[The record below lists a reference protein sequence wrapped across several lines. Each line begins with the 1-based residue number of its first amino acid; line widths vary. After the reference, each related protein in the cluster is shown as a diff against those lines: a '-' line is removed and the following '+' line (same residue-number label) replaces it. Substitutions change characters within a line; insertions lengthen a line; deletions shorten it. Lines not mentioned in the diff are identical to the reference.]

1 MSALREIWKKGET
14 ALACWLHAADEL
26 TMEVLAQVKY
36 DAYVVDIQH
45 GMSRAQEAIRQLR
58 ALQAIDDRPTAM
70 VRISELS
77 SKEVGLYL
85 DAGFM
90 GVICPMVNTRAQAES
105 LVAACRYAPDGD
117 RSWGPTRAMLKDR
130 STLQGYAEK
139 MRNPWTRPIVLPMI
153 ETKQG
158 LENLTEILQ
167 SDVDGVFI
175 GPMDL
180 SCALEEQGL
189 GTDGHKTQQAISRIA
204 ALAQYWRKVV
214 GIYVSD
220 RSSTEYFI
228 SKGFQFVVNAHDKVA
243 LMAGARAGL
252 PRKRHR
258 VQTTHVGSLPSPD
271 WLLPILR
278 GEERPPENY
287 EAKLLD
293 ATVEIMQKQLDA
305 GLDEINDG
313 EVGRSHYAT
322 SALQRLSGLDGSVQG
337 LMLTEKTA
345 ELAASCSGPVAYTA
359 AGLKDLQ
366 RELARVKLAA
376 QRLNVPLSRVFFSSP
391 SPGMLANIFSNNF
404 YATQQDYLD
413 ALAAAMATEYKAIQD
428 EGFKLQV
435 NSSDLAMRHTC
446 HRSLQVKVLNQSL
459 EGMDA
464 SRIRMHVCWG
474 HPGEHIP
481 LEDILDILLS
491 AVPKYIALEA
501 SNPQHAHEHEVWKR
515 RKLPADKVLMPGVL
529 DPSSSHVEHWRLVAQ
544 KLETYSDLLGM
555 DRIMA
560 CSDSGF
566 PVAPRD
572 GLPDVVYAKLQSM
585 VKGAATLA
593 DSPNKKVVKLQQ
605 MQQMAQFPKAEDCD
619 RTTALLMGRTV
630 NHQDDPLGPLE
641 CYGYNLTYTAM
652 GPMKGHALQRHSNV
666 EIFVPLDSPF
676 DFACGSGGWQVRVDA
691 GDLIAVP
698 SGVTSYKNLGGSL
711 GRVLSILPGRPTMED
726 GKEPGIGTNDSNDRL
741 VKKHDSGQPLHLDL
755 GQGWLEIDW
764 LHLKR
769 GEQTQLDKA
778 ETVAVVISGAVSC
791 GEALQALDVVQQ
803 PSFFSAAADS
813 LILLIKSSLPH
824 DMDF

>member
-1 MSALREIWKKGET
+1 MSALRDIWKTGET

-26 TMEVLAQVKY
+26 TVEVLAQVNY

-90 GVICPMVNTRAQAES
+90 GVICPMVNTRAQAET
-105 LVAACRYAPDGD
+105 LVAACRYAPNGE

-130 STLQGYAEK
+130 STLQGYTEK
-139 MRNPWTRPIVLPMI
+139 MRNPSTRPIVLPMI

-180 SCALEEQGL
+180 SCALDEHGL
-189 GTDGHKTQQAISRIA
+189 GTNGHKTQQAISRIA
-204 ALAQYWRKVV
+204 ALAQYWGKVV

-252 PRKRHR
+252 PRKRKR
-258 VQTTHVGSLPSPD
+258 VQTTHVGSLPRPD

-278 GEERPPENY
+278 GEERPPPDY
-287 EAKLLD
+287 KAKLLE

-313 EVGRSHYAT
+313 EMGRSHYAT
-322 SALQRLSGLDGSVQG
+322 SALQRLSGLDGSLQG
-337 LMLTEKTA
+337 LTLTEKT
-345 ELAASCSGPVAYTA
+345 EVSAASCSGPVAYTA

-366 RELARVKLAA
+366 LELARVKLAA

-413 ALAAAMATEYKAIQD
+413 ALAAAMATEYKAIHD

-435 NSSDLAMRHTC
+435 DSPDLAMRHTR

-459 EGMDA
+459 EGLDA

-474 HPGEHIP
+474 HPGEHVP
-481 LEDILDILLS
+481 LADILDIILS

-501 SNPQHAHEHEVWKR
+501 SNPQHAHEHEVWKK

-529 DPSSSHVEHWRLVAQ
+529 DPTSAHVEHWRLVAQ
-544 KLETYSDLLGM
+544 RLETYSDLLGM

-566 PVAPRD
+566 SVGAPS
-572 GLPDVVYAKLQSM
+572 LTPDVVYAKLESM

-605 MQQMAQFPKAEDCD
+605 MPQILTAQEYD
-619 RTTALLMGRTV
+619 RTTLLMGRIVT
-630 NHQDDPLGPLE
+630 NPQDGPLSPLLE
-641 CYGYNLTYTAM
+641 CYGYNLAYNALS
-652 GPMKGHALQRHSNV
+652 PLKGNVLHRHSNV

-676 DFACGSGGWQVRVDA
+676 EFAYGSGRQVTVDA

-698 SGVTSYKNLGGSL
+698 SGVTHYKNVGGSV
-711 GRVLSILPGRPTMED
+711 GRVLTILPGRPTD
-726 GKEPGIGTNDSNDRL
+726 GIVASSDDL
-741 VKKHDSGQPLHLDL
+741 VTKHDSGPLHLDL

-803 PSFFSAAADS
+803 PSFFSAATDS